1 MSWDHNCPLEGKHKK
16 NYEAKFLNPN
26 HPLKKKQIAIKKM
39 STKFNTRFKW
49 NIMLRNKIE
58 KKIKSRKRLETKNS
72 NKKNKIQIRY
82 KN

>member
-1 MSWDHNCPLEGKHKK
+1 
-16 NYEAKFLNPN
+16 
-26 HPLKKKQIAIKKM
+26 M

-72 NKKNKIQIRY
+72 NKKNKIQKLNEI
-82 KN
+82 KC